1 MKMSDINQQIYD
13 LQEEIEAFVYELS
26 GDQYDCI
33 ITIEGDT
40 TMIKLDG
47 ELEFIE
53 VMLDEFENFTV
64 EIQSPTFEYAEELLE
79 FLEDLEF

>member
-13 LQEEIEAFVYELS
+13 LQEEIETFIEELS
-26 GDQYDCI
+26 GDKYDCI

-64 EIQSPTFEYAEELLE
+64 EIQSPTFEYTEELLE

>member
-13 LQEEIEAFVYELS
+13 LQEEIEEFIEELS
-26 GDQYDCI
+26 GDTYDCI

-53 VMLDEFENFTV
+53 IMLDEFENFTV

>member
-1 MKMSDINQQIYD
+1 MRMSDITQQIYD
-13 LQEEIEAFVYELS
+13 LQEEIESYMWETS
-26 GDQYDCI
+26 GEAYDCI

-64 EIQSPTFEYAEELLE
+64 EIQSPTFEYAEDLLE
-79 FLEDLEF
+79 FLEELEF